1 MSLGLLQNPR
11 ISDQA
16 QRQDNPLIPLN
27 LILDQTLRLDEYPTP
42 RSMVRTILSTPRVP
56 RINLTANFSEWNGP
70 IGVCRADKSAE
81 VIKCPLQSSSG
92 IILKSSHWDVGTPN
106 TFVCLP

>member
-27 LILDQTLRLDEYPTP
+27 LILDQALIFY
-42 RSMVRTILSTPRVP
+42 
-56 RINLTANFSEWNGP
+56 AG
-70 IGVCRADKSAE
+70 
-81 VIKCPLQSSSG
+81 
-92 IILKSSHWDVGTPN
+92 
-106 TFVCLP
+106 